1 MRWST
6 QVDCTGDRRVGWTCF
21 AAIREEGRVVSEH
34 EIRVA
39 PGDLAQLAPSATD
52 PTDLV
57 ERSVAFLLEREPP
70 ASILRSFDLTVIR
83 EFFPEYESTIR
94 QRAAAT

>member
-1 MRWST
+1 VRWAVEV
-6 QVDCTGDRRVGWTCF
+6 QCAGDRRVGWTCF
-21 AAIREEGRVVSEH
+21 AAIREGGRVVSEH

-39 PGDLAQLAPSATD
+39 PGDLAQLAPAATD

-70 ASILRSFDLTVIR
+70 TSILRTFDLTVFGQ
-83 EFFPEYESTIR
+83 FFPTYEATIR
-94 QRAAAT
+94 ARR

>member
-1 MRWST
+1 
-6 QVDCTGDRRVGWTCF
+6 VGDGRVGWTCF
-21 AAIREEGRVVSEH
+21 AVIHEEGRVVSEH
-34 EIRVA
+34 EIRAA

-70 ASILRSFDLTVIR
+70 ASILRAFDLMVIGQ
-83 EFFPEYESTIR
+83 FFPAYEATIR
-94 QRAAAT
+94 RRGSDT